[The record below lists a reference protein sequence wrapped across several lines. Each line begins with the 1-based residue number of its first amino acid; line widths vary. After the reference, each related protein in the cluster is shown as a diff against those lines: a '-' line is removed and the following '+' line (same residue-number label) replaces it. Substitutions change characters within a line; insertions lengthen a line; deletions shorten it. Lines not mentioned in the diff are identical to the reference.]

1 MHIHPLKVCAL
12 AFIGT
17 LLFTGMAAA
26 ADAPAPFNKWRVEL
40 SGGHATDDGQ
50 LQFRITPHEG
60 EAILV
65 TAKIARGRGETF
77 VAQDIRDA
85 FKEQLPKKRF
95 GTEIVAGQQVLVK
108 PRSGEADFVVE
119 IVEAAVPGL
128 RIHVTRG

>member
-1 MHIHPLKVCAL
+1 MHIHPLKACAL
-12 AFIGT
+12 AFIAAVSFNT
-17 LLFTGMAAA
+17 LAAA

-40 SGGHATDDGQ
+40 SGGHATDSGQ
-50 LQFRITPHEG
+50 VQFRVTPHEG
-60 EAILV
+60 DAILV
-65 TAKIARGRGETF
+65 TAKISRGRGETF

-95 GTEIVAGQQVLVK
+95 GTEIVASQVVLVK

-119 IVEAAVPGL
+119 LVESAVPGL